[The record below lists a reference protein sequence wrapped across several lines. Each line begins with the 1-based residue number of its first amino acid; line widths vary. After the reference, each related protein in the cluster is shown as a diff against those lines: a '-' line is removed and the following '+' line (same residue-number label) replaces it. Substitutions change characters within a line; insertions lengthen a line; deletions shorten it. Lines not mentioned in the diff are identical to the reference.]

1 MASGTYWYLLP
12 TYHHSVGLFRFE
24 KLQAANFADV
34 LKLEHG
40 QSDIETVLF
49 DDGQEDVNTEDGQLL
64 NHILPFSEKSE
75 IMEAGAAPDQEAGV
89 ARSKIKLYRCSDDSG
104 KLVLTE
110 VKDGPLL
117 QQDLKSDDSYLID
130 NGNFGIWVWIGK
142 RASQGE
148 RREAMRNAQ
157 GFIKAKQLKPDTPV
171 TRVIDGGEPSEFKT
185 LFKMWKDVDEITT
198 FSR

>member
-1 MASGTYWYLLP
+1 M
-12 TYHHSVGLFRFE
+12 
-24 KLQAANFADV
+24 
-34 LKLEHG
+34 
-40 QSDIETVLF
+40 LF
-49 DDGQEDVNTEDGQLL
+49 DDGQEDVSSEDGQLL
-64 NHILPFSEKSE
+64 DHILPFSEKSQ
-75 IMEAGAAPDQEAGV
+75 IQEASAAPDQEPGV

-185 LFKMWKDVDEITT
+185 LFKAWRDAEEITT
-198 FSR
+198 FNR

>member
-1 MASGTYWYLLP
+1 M
-12 TYHHSVGLFRFE
+12 
-24 KLQAANFADV
+24 
-34 LKLEHG
+34 
-40 QSDIETVLF
+40 
-49 DDGQEDVNTEDGQLL
+49 
-64 NHILPFSEKSE
+64 
-75 IMEAGAAPDQEAGV
+75 

-117 QQDLKSDDSYLID
+117 QEDLKSDDSYLID

-142 RASQGE
+142 RASLGE

-157 GFIKAKQLKPDTPV
+157 GFIKAKQLRPDTPV

-185 LFKMWKDVDEITT
+185 LFKVWRDAGEITT
-198 FSR
+198 FSRWKKNYAIKYKV

>member
-1 MASGTYWYLLP
+1 M
-12 TYHHSVGLFRFE
+12 
-24 KLQAANFADV
+24 
-34 LKLEHG
+34 
-40 QSDIETVLF
+40 LF
-49 DDGQEDVNTEDGQLL
+49 DDGQEDVDTEDGQLL
-64 NHILPFSEKSE
+64 NHILPLSEKSQ
-75 IMEAGAAPDQEAGV
+75 IKEASAAPDQEPGV

-110 VKDGPLL
+110 VKDGPLM

-185 LFKMWKDVDEITT
+185 LFKMWKDVDEISFDQ

>member
-1 MASGTYWYLLP
+1 
-12 TYHHSVGLFRFE
+12 
-24 KLQAANFADV
+24 
-34 LKLEHG
+34 
-40 QSDIETVLF
+40 
-49 DDGQEDVNTEDGQLL
+49 
-64 NHILPFSEKSE
+64 
-75 IMEAGAAPDQEAGV
+75 MEAGAAPDQEAGV